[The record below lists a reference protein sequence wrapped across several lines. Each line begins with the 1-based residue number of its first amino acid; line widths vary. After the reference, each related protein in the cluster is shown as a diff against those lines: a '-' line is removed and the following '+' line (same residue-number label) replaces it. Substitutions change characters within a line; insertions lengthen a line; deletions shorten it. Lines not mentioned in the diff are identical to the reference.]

1 MSMMQAIR
9 IHRNGGPEEMLAEQV
24 PRPTCGAGEVLVR
37 HSAIGVNF
45 SDINVRRGGFYDSI
59 LKNSGHGFPLI
70 LGNEAAGRVIGVAA
84 GVTDFAEGDRVAYAG
99 LRGQFFE
106 QCGAYCEIR
115 ALPADRLVHLPDHV
129 TDDQAAA
136 CLLKGSTASLM
147 INRLRRPG
155 PGDIVLVN
163 TAASGVGSLLCQWSR
178 HLGATVIGTVGRP
191 DKAPL
196 GQENGCHHVLSYKSP
211 DFEDQ
216 VRRLAPGGIDIVYD
230 GVGEATFHR
239 SIPLMAPFGTMV
251 NYGNA
256 SGPVPPLDI
265 QRLAMRSLSVARAGV
280 TGHIGEAEDLR
291 RAASELFDLVGK
303 GVLRPRIHRR
313 FPLADAVQAHVEVE
327 TGRAAGS
334 ILLIP

>member
-1 MSMMQAIR
+1 MMQAIR
-9 IHRNGGPEEMLAEQV
+9 IHRNGGPEEMLSELV
-24 PRPTCGAGEVLVR
+24 PAPTPGPGEVLVR
-37 HSAIGVNF
+37 HGAIGVNF

-59 LKNSGHGFPLI
+59 LKDSGQGFPLT
-70 LGNEAAGRVIGVAA
+70 LGNEAAGRVIGIGA

-99 LRGQFFE
+99 IHGQFFE
-106 QCGAYCEIR
+106 QSGAYCEIR
-115 ALPADRLVHLPDHV
+115 AVPADRLVHLPDNV

-147 INRLRRPG
+147 INRLRRPAAG
-155 PGDIVLVN
+155 ETVLVH
-163 TAASGVGSLLCQWSR
+163 TAASGVGSLLCQWAR
-178 HLGATVIGTVGRP
+178 HLGATVIGTVGSP
-191 DKAPL
+191 EKAKI
-196 GQENGCHHVLSYKSP
+196 GHENGCHHVLSYKTP
-211 DFEDQ
+211 EFEHEI
-216 VRRLAPGGIDIVYD
+216 RRLAPGGIDIVYD
-230 GVGEATFHR
+230 GVGEATFLR

-280 TGHIGEAEDLR
+280 TGHIGDAAALR
-291 RAASELFDLVGK
+291 SAASELFDLVAK
-303 GVLRPRIHRR
+303 DVLRPRIHRR
-313 FPLADAVQAHVEVE
+313 FPLAEAAQAHVEAE